1 MFKVGSGSHVKKWNQ
16 QPLHIQTAGTEENGW
31 VESLTIDSLTITF
44 MKHI

>member
-31 VESLTIDSLTITF
+31 VESLYNGIYASN
-44 MKHI
+44 MREQ